1 MKHDAPSIAEYLSAI
16 IDQHGLNQSE
26 PLVPEVKAFED
37 LVLQD
42 PLLRQGFATSVRDA
56 YQISL
61 EAGANRPKL
70 RGGPRRQYPTTF
82 AELVALLSKVVSGE
96 PPAFTSAQDPMVG
109 FPILAI
115 VQWMMYTDDGYV
127 LFRDPRVNKALKSIL
142 NAYGAFLD
150 SNSSTQY
157 LHNGTRGWFSTKKIN
172 FSEYVHDPAKP
183 HWGWTSWNDFF
194 ARQFVEGARPVEQPQ
209 NSKVIVSSCEAKP
222 SEIANGVK
230 LTDQFWVKSQ
240 QYSLLDIFTYDKA
253 DLALK
258 FDGGSVYEAFLSA
271 FNYHRWHSPIKGT
284 VRDLYTVNGTYYS
297 QAKYVGP
304 DPTKDDNY
312 GAYLVAVA
320 SRMIFVIEADD
331 PALGLVT
338 VVQVGMSECSS
349 VHSTVRVGQKV
360 EKGQEIGMFKFGG
373 STFLNIF
380 QKGVIR
386 NFTVGSSAQEEV
398 VQVNRQIAWAN

>member
-1 MKHDAPSIAEYLSAI
+1 MKQDSRSISEYLSAI
-16 IDQHGLNQSE
+16 VGQHGLNESE
-26 PLVPEVKAFED
+26 ALVPEVKAFRD

-42 PLLRQGFATSVRDA
+42 SFLRQGFAMAVRDA

-61 EAGANRPKL
+61 EAGAHQPRL
-70 RGGPRRQYPTTF
+70 RGVPRRQYPTTF
-82 AELVALLSKVVSGE
+82 AELLALLNKVVSSE
-96 PPAFTSAQDPMVG
+96 PPAFTSAKDPMVG

-127 LFRDPRVNKALKSIL
+127 LFRDPRVNSALKAIL

-157 LHNGTRGWFSTKKIN
+157 LHNGTRGWFSTRKIN
-172 FSEYVHDPAKP
+172 FSEYVHDPTKP
-183 HWGWTSWNDFF
+183 HWGWVSWNDFF
-194 ARQFVEGARPVEQPQ
+194 TRQFVKGARPVEQPE

-222 SEIANGVK
+222 SEIAHDIK
-230 LTDQFWVKSQ
+230 LADQFWVKSQ
-240 QYSLLDIFTYDKA
+240 QYSLLDIFTYDKRE
-253 DLALK
+253 LALK

-271 FNYHRWHSPIKGT
+271 FNYHRWHSPVKGT

-304 DPTKDDNY
+304 DPSKDDNY

-331 PALGLVT
+331 PAIGLVT

-349 VHSTVRVGQKV
+349 VHSTVQVGQKL

-373 STFLNIF
+373 STFLNVF

-386 NFTVGSSAQEEV
+386 NFTVDSGAKGEV
-398 VQVNRQIAWAN
+398 VKVNRQIAWAN

>member
-1 MKHDAPSIAEYLSAI
+1 MKHDAPSIARYLSAI
-16 IDQHGLNQSE
+16 VDQHGLNQSE

-42 PLLRQGFATSVRDA
+42 PFLRQGFTTSVRDA

-61 EAGANRPKL
+61 EAGADQPKL
-70 RGGPRRQYPTTF
+70 RGVPRRQYPKNF
-82 AELVALLSKVVSGE
+82 AELVALLNKVVGGE

-127 LFRDPRVNKALKSIL
+127 LFRDPRVNKAFKTIL

-194 ARQFVEGARPVEQPQ
+194 TRQFVKGARPVAQPQ

-222 SEIANGVK
+222 SEIAHGVK

-240 QYSLLDIFTYDKA
+240 QYSLLDIFTYHKR

-258 FDGGSVYEAFLSA
+258 FDGGLC
-271 FNYHRWHSPIKGT
+271 
-284 VRDLYTVNGTYYS
+284 L
-297 QAKYVGP
+297 
-304 DPTKDDNY
+304 
-312 GAYLVAVA
+312 
-320 SRMIFVIEADD
+320 
-331 PALGLVT
+331 
-338 VVQVGMSECSS
+338 
-349 VHSTVRVGQKV
+349 
-360 EKGQEIGMFKFGG
+360 
-373 STFLNIF
+373 
-380 QKGVIR
+380 
-386 NFTVGSSAQEEV
+386 
-398 VQVNRQIAWAN
+398 